1 MTNTDLKFF
10 TNEPERD
17 LYSRFAAILKSN
29 TQFFDI
35 LVGYFRASGF
45 FKMYHAMED
54 VEKIR
59 ILIGLNT
66 DKYTVKIIDRAK
78 EEMQYA
84 SLTEKEGRDAISAEI
99 EKEFEEATTAS
110 EVEKGVRVF
119 IDWLKSGKLEM
130 RMYTEAPI
138 HAKVYIMRKDQ
149 EKVPDT
155 FGSVITGSSNFS
167 QAGLMNNLEFN
178 VELKDAADV
187 HFALDK
193 FEELWTQ
200 ATDIRDTY
208 IDTVEKKTWMR
219 SDITPYELYL
229 KTLYEFFK
237 EEINSDKENF
247 QTLLPEGYMRL
258 QYQLDAVM
266 QAKQKID
273 AYNGVFISD
282 VVGLG
287 KTYICAMLANAFPRA
302 TYKLIICPPVLV
314 DYWTEVLKEFDVA
327 RCDVIS
333 LGKIDQITTNGNI
346 DKYTYVFVDEAHRFR
361 NSGTEA
367 YTNLHQICRGKKV
380 VLISATP
387 INNYNSD
394 IENQIYLFQDK
405 QSGTINGVKNIEGFF
420 RGLNSKLVSIPK
432 GAQKYVDVM
441 RENAEIIRDKLLRE
455 VMIRRTRGEIE
466 QYYKDDLEKQGL
478 TFPKAGSP
486 EKIIYTFDEQTDE
499 TFTETVA
506 AIKDFCYARYM
517 PLTYLKPA
525 VQKRPDIAMMVV
537 GQRNMGGFMKGIL
550 VKRLE
555 SSFYAFRMTL
565 GRFIES
571 YEKFIDMAKKGTVY
585 ISKKVDVY
593 DLLDDGDLDKLL
605 YYVEQ
610 NDVMKFATTDFE
622 PKYMRDLQRDLGTL
636 KSLRDMWDLIHDDP
650 KLDEF
655 KKTLTTDKNMKGKK
669 TIVFTESKETAQYLY
684 ENLQDIYGKRVVYY
698 SGQSRQ
704 ALKVEI
710 EDSFNPKNKDKN
722 NDKYD
727 LLITTD
733 VLAEGINLHRA
744 NVLVNYDLPWNP
756 TRIMQRVGR
765 INRVGSEFERI
776 YVYNFFPTAQTKEH
790 MPLEE
795 RILEKLQAFHDT
807 LGEDIKYLSEDEE
820 VSSSKAKPADGQV
833 QNLKI
838 TEVEPNK
845 DQPRKTFNE
854 DDLLELADSIKQHG
868 IITPLLVTKRN
879 GMYMIVAGERR
890 WRAARKAGLKEV
902 PAVVKNLTDEEI
914 AEIAIIEN
922 LQRVGINP
930 IEEAFAFKQL
940 IDNHGYTQDQVA
952 EKISKSRVYV
962 TNSMRLLKLT
972 KKVQDMVIGEM
983 LTAGHARALL
993 SITNEADQEEIAQ
1006 QVFDS
1011 NLSVRETEKLVKNL
1025 GKTTKKKTQTK
1036 ANPSIDAVYADVSEK
1051 CKQALGT
1058 KVEVTSKGDG
1068 VGVIQIEFYNNDD
1081 LEKIINKLCKE

>member
-1 MTNTDLKFF
+1 MTSTDLKFF

-35 LVGYFRASGF
+35 LVGYFRTSGF
-45 FKMYHAMED
+45 FKMYPAMED
-54 VEKIR
+54 VEKVR
-59 ILIGLNT
+59 ILVGLNT
-66 DKYTVKIIDRAK
+66 DRYTVKIIDRAK
-78 EEMQYA
+78 EEIQYA
-84 SLTEKEGRDAISAEI
+84 SLTEKEGRNALSDEI
-99 EKEFEEATTAS
+99 EKEFEEATTTS

-138 HAKVYIMRKDQ
+138 HAKVYIMRKDP

-178 VELKDAADV
+178 VELKDAGDV

-193 FEELWTQ
+193 FEELWDKS
-200 ATDIRDTY
+200 TDIKDTY

-314 DYWTEVLKEFDVA
+314 DYWEEVLKEFDVA

-333 LGKIDQITTNGNI
+333 LGKIDQLIANGNT

-361 NSGTEA
+361 NSGTDS

-405 QSGTINGVKNIEGFF
+405 QSGTINGIKNIEGFF
-420 RGLNSKLVSIPK
+420 RGLNSKLNSIPK
-432 GAQKYVDVM
+432 GTQKYVDVM

-455 VMIRRTRGEIE
+455 VMIRRTRSEIE

-486 EKIIYTFDEQTDE
+486 EKIIYTFDEQTNE

-506 AIKDFCYARYM
+506 AIKDFCYSRYM

-525 VQKRPDIAMMVV
+525 IQKRPDIAMMVV

-571 YEKFIDMAKKGTVY
+571 YEKFIDMAKTGTVY
-585 ISKKVDVY
+585 ISKKIDVY

-636 KSLRDMWDLIHDDP
+636 KSLRDMWDLIHTDP

-655 KKTLTTDKNMKGKK
+655 KSTLQNDKNMKDKK
-669 TIVFTESKETAQYLY
+669 IIVFTESKETAQYLY
-684 ENLQDIYGKRVVYY
+684 DNLQDIYGKRVVYY
-698 SGQSRQ
+698 SGQSSQ
-704 ALKVEI
+704 ALKAEI
-710 EDSFNPKNKDKN
+710 EDSFNPKNKNKN

-765 INRVGSEFERI
+765 INRVGSEFDRI

-807 LGEDIKYLSEDEE
+807 LGEDIKYLSEEEE
-820 VSSSKAKPADGQV
+820 VSSKKLFQDLNSDLDSEEESTNPELAYLAIIRQIRDNNPELFNKIKRLPRKAKAGKESKLVNDAGTIGFIRQGA
-833 QNLKI
+833 L
-838 TEVEPNK
+838 
-845 DQPRKTFNE
+845 KTFF
-854 DDLLELADSIKQHG
+854 LS
-868 IITPLLVTKRN
+868 
-879 GMYMIVAGERR
+879 
-890 WRAARKAGLKEV
+890 
-902 PAVVKNLTDEEI
+902 TDEEETKHLTFMDAI
-914 AEIAIIEN
+914 RYIQAEPDDKKIS
-922 LQRVGINP
+922 VGHEYYDHFDRNSD
-930 IEEAFAFKQL
+930 AFDEYL
-940 IDNHGYTQDQVA
+940 VA
-952 EKISKSRVYV
+952 EENISTEKAMVAGNDAKV
-962 TNSMRLLKLT
+962 IKMLKAMKNEPTLT
-972 KKVQDMVIGEM
+972 D
-983 LTAGHARALL
+983 
-993 SITNEADQEEIAQ
+993 DQEIKLDVLITRWEAGEIPAK
-1006 QVFDS
+1006 VSKD
-1011 NLSVRETEKLVKNL
+1011 VVKRS
-1025 GKTTKKKTQTK
+1025 KQ
-1036 ANPSIDAVYADVSEK
+1036 PMADM
-1051 CKQALGT
+1051 L
-1058 KVEVTSKGDG
+1058 
-1068 VGVIQIEFYNNDD
+1068 EFYYDI
-1081 LEKIINKLCKE
+1081 LRIVPPVYFEEKQKLQAKVDGEKQVILSCYLKNGGK